1 MKRFVIIPLILFI
14 GFWPAMLNA
23 DIYTWTDEKGVQ
35 HFSNYD
41 PPKHAKLMIKAAQ
54 FTTDE
59 KAVQEKIEAK
69 RLERQQLELEEI
81 AQKQALIAL
90 KQQAI
95 QEQLDAADRT
105 AEEASKRSKEI
116 YAPGFN
122 GGYDDFR
129 DDSEDLEVNG
139 TPYGYY
145 PPYRYY
151 PHYSYRGH
159 FKHRRSHHFRKR
171 HFGHSGKHHFR
182 SFNRHRFGKFHHG
195 KGRHGFKGS
204 GHHFTRHFR
213 GGHQSRANFRGG
225 TRSRANFGGGHRSRG
240 NFRGGHRGGRR

>member
-1 MKRFVIIPLILFI
+1 MKQFVIIPLILFI
-14 GFWPAMLNA
+14 GFWATMLKA
-23 DIYTWTDEKGVQ
+23 DIYTWTDENGVL

-81 AQKQALIAL
+81 ARKQALIAL
-90 KQQAI
+90 KQQEIA
-95 QEQLDAADRT
+95 EQLDAADRA

-116 YAPGFN
+116 YAPGYN

-129 DDSEDLEVNG
+129 DNGEDLEVNG
-139 TPYGYY
+139 T

-159 FKHRRSHHFRKR
+159 FNYRRGHHFRKR
-171 HFGHSGKHHFR
+171 HFGHPGKHQFRHFKR
-182 SFNRHRFGKFHHG
+182 YRFGKFHHG
-195 KGRHGFKGS
+195 KSRHGFKGS

-213 GGHQSRANFRGG
+213 GGHHSRANFRGGHQSRANFRGG
-225 TRSRANFGGGHRSRG
+225 HRSGG